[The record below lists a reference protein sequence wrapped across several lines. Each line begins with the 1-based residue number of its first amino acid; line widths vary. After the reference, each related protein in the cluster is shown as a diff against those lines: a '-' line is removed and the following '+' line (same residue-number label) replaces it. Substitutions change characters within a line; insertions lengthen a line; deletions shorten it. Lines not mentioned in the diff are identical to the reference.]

1 MDSEN
6 LKKIAAIIGKDLSEV
21 SPDNQKLLSD
31 FVSSL
36 SSNAPAPGGEK
47 VNLPATPE
55 SGGVKTNLAQPTID
69 PETRKLINNKIAE
82 ELSQSSDGP
91 QYRPIRWPSGAV
103 TYERVAKQGRAK
115 FSGAQSDEERR
126 ASGANNLGRDLYGGQ
141 DPLRGNRLER
151 MKSESAGAAAEQDRR
166 QGIRDSV
173 ALPISDNAAFADGFK
188 QQGLPTPGNKRD
200 IFKDKDGRLEDPAT
214 LKARLIKE
222 GMNPN
227 DATIAAGQRS
237 RDMFNPPNAKKD
249 GFGMQ
254 GGQASAV
261 MNADPERRMDVMQQ
275 LKDAR
280 KDNLQAL
287 AEARRN
293 NPFRKEVGITT
304 KVEAPDGTVLA
315 QRGEGEVRTDR
326 AGNTV
331 DAPGRMNFLNGAAN
345 LKDALTIYNNGGV
358 AKRPNVPLYYEG
370 TNEPVSVGGEQRFTT
385 VPAPTKSLVTVN
397 PDTNTLTPVAG
408 DPNISSKKGVELS
421 GQGVGTKVTGAYGT
435 AVGGISGGTPLTQEQ
450 RLGLAPLPPETQKAR
465 DALVGGPTLPQG
477 MEMKDGKL
485 RAYEKDPIKEQ
496 LAKNQ
501 QDALGKAADE
511 ELKKRKA
518 KEAA

>member
-47 VNLPATPE
+47 ANLPATPE

-103 TYERVAKQGRAK
+103 TYERVAKQGGAK

-126 ASGANNLGRDLYGGQ
+126 ASGANNLGRDLSGGQ

-151 MKSESAGAAAEQDRR
+151 MKSESAGAAAEQERR

-173 ALPISDNAAFADGFK
+173 ALVTPFAPYPDGSVRPALE
-188 QQGLPTPGNKRD
+188 GRD
-200 IFKDKDGRLEDPAT
+200 IFRDKEGRIEDPAA

-222 GMNPN
+222 GGNPN
-227 DATIAAGQRS
+227 DAAIAAGQRY
-237 RDMFNPPNAKKD
+237 RDMFAPPNAKKE
-249 GFGMQ
+249 GWGMGGMQ
-254 GGQASAV
+254 SGAV
-261 MNADPERRMDVMQQ
+261 LNTTPGFNADGASPRMDVMQQ

-293 NPFRKEVGITT
+293 NPFRKEVGTVT

-345 LKDALTIYNNGGV
+345 LKDALTIYNNADV
-358 AKRPNVPLYYEG
+358 AKRPNVPVVYEG
-370 TNEPVSVGGEQRFTT
+370 TNEPSMTGSGASRRQETVSA
-385 VPAPTKSLVTVN
+385 PAPTVTNAPEGGRIVR
-397 PDTNTLTPVAG
+397 G
-408 DPNISSKKGVELS
+408 I
-421 GQGVGTKVTGAYGT
+421 YGT
-435 AVGGISGGTPLTQEQ
+435 AFSGEAAKT
-450 RLGLAPLPPETQKAR
+450 A
-465 DALVGGPTLPQG
+465 ALVQERRDQG
-477 MEMKDGKL
+477 IPIKPDDKLYVKEGDVPAGFQRNPDGKVVAT
-485 RAYEKDPIKEQ
+485 RPDPIKEQ

-501 QDALGKAADE
+501 QDALDKAADE